1 MKKIQTKMKMKMKQT
16 INIPICLEAG
26 IRKKKNFFLNLNS
39 YNRWHF
45 QEKNQLKKLFK
56 ISIIKNV
63 RELKPIEKCEITFK
77 IFYPTKRLFD
87 LDNVG
92 SVLSKFTH
100 DVLTEAEIIPDDNY
114 QVVSKLI
121 FEFGGIDAINPR
133 AEVEIKEI
141 I

>member
-1 MKKIQTKMKMKMKQT
+1 MKKIQTKMKMTQT

-114 QVVSKLI
+114 QVVSKLT
-121 FEFGGIDAINPR
+121 FEFGGIDIDNPR
-133 AEVEIKEI
+133 AEVCIKEI
-141 I
+141 K

>member
-1 MKKIQTKMKMKMKQT
+1 MKKIQTKMKMTQT

-26 IRKKKNFFLNLNS
+26 IRKKKNFYLNLNS

-56 ISIIKNV
+56 ISILKDV

>member
-1 MKKIQTKMKMKMKQT
+1 MMMKMKMTQT

-26 IRKKKNFFLNLNS
+26 IRKKKNYFLNLNS

-56 ISIIKNV
+56 ISILKDV
-63 RELKPIEKCEITFK
+63 RELKPIERCEILYT
-77 IFYPTKRLFD
+77 IYYPTKRLFD
-87 LDNVG
+87 LDNIG

-114 QVVSKLI
+114 TVINELR
-121 FEFGGIDAINPR
+121 FRFGGIDSENPR
-133 AEVEIKEI
+133 AEVCIKEI
-141 I
+141 K

>member
-1 MKKIQTKMKMKMKQT
+1 MKKIQTKMKMTQT
-16 INIPICLEAG
+16 ISIPICLEAG

-114 QVVSKLI
+114 QVVSKLT

-133 AEVEIKEI
+133 AEVEIKEVE
-141 I
+141 

>member
-1 MKKIQTKMKMKMKQT
+1 MKKIQTKMKMKQT

-39 YNRWHF
+39 YNRWYF

-114 QVVSKLI
+114 QVVSKLT

-133 AEVEIKEI
+133 AEVEIKEVE
-141 I
+141 

>member
-1 MKKIQTKMKMKMKQT
+1 MKIQMKMKMTQT

-26 IRKKKNFFLNLNS
+26 IRKKKNFYLNLNS

-133 AEVEIKEI
+133 AEVEIKEVK
-141 I
+141 

>member
-1 MKKIQTKMKMKMKQT
+1 MKKIQTKMKMTQT
-16 INIPICLEAG
+16 ISIPICLEAG

-114 QVVSKLI
+114 QVVSKLT

-133 AEVEIKEI
+133 AEVEIKEV
-141 I
+141 

>member
-1 MKKIQTKMKMKMKQT
+1 MKKIQTKMKMTQT

-63 RELKPIEKCEITFK
+63 RELKPIDKCEITFK

-114 QVVSKLI
+114 QVVSKLT

-141 I
+141 

>member
-1 MKKIQTKMKMKMKQT
+1 MKKIQTKMMMKQT

>member
-1 MKKIQTKMKMKMKQT
+1 MKMIQTKMKMKQT

-114 QVVSKLI
+114 QVVSKLT
-121 FEFGGIDAINPR
+121 FEFGGIDAIAPR

-141 I
+141 Q

>member
-1 MKKIQTKMKMKMKQT
+1 MKKIQTKMKMTQT

-114 QVVSKLI
+114 QVVSKLT

-141 I
+141 K

>member
-1 MKKIQTKMKMKMKQT
+1 MKIQMKMKMTQT

-114 QVVSKLI
+114 QVVSKLT

-133 AEVEIKEI
+133 AEVEIKEVE
-141 I
+141 

>member
-1 MKKIQTKMKMKMKQT
+1 MKMTQT

-63 RELKPIEKCEITFK
+63 RELKSIEKCEITFK

-141 I
+141 

>member
-1 MKKIQTKMKMKMKQT
+1 MMMKMKMTQT

-26 IRKKKNFFLNLNS
+26 IRKKKNYFLNLNS

-56 ISIIKNV
+56 ISILKDV
-63 RELKPIEKCEITFK
+63 RELKPIEKCEITFT
-77 IFYPTKRLFD
+77 IYYPTKRLFD
-87 LDNVG
+87 LDNIG

-114 QVVSKLI
+114 QVIRKLT
-121 FEFGGIDAINPR
+121 FEFGGIDVENPR
-133 AEVEIKEI
+133 AEVCIKEI
-141 I
+141 K

>member
-1 MKKIQTKMKMKMKQT
+1 MMIKMKMIQT

-77 IFYPTKRLFD
+77 IYYPTKRLFD
-87 LDNVG
+87 LDNIG

-114 QVVSKLI
+114 QVIRKLT
-121 FEFGGIDAINPR
+121 FEFGGIDLENPR
-133 AEVEIKEI
+133 AEVTIKEI
-141 I
+141 K

>member
-1 MKKIQTKMKMKMKQT
+1 MKMTQT

-133 AEVEIKEI
+133 AEVEIKEV
-141 I
+141 

>member
-1 MKKIQTKMKMKMKQT
+1 MTQT

-26 IRKKKNFFLNLNS
+26 IRKKKNYFLNLNS
-39 YNRWHF
+39 YNRWYF

-56 ISIIKNV
+56 ISILKDV

-121 FEFGGIDAINPR
+121 FEFGGIDSENPR
-133 AEVEIKEI
+133 AEVIIKEI
-141 I
+141 K

>member
-1 MKKIQTKMKMKMKQT
+1 MKMTQT

-114 QVVSKLI
+114 QVVSKLT
-121 FEFGGIDAINPR
+121 FEFGGIDIDNPR
-133 AEVEIKEI
+133 AEVCIKELK
-141 I
+141 

>member
-1 MKKIQTKMKMKMKQT
+1 MKKIQTKMKMTQT
-16 INIPICLEAG
+16 ISIPICLEAG

-114 QVVSKLI
+114 QVISKLT
-121 FEFGGIDAINPR
+121 FEFGGIDLENPR
-133 AEVEIKEI
+133 AEVIIKGI
-141 I
+141 K

>member
-1 MKKIQTKMKMKMKQT
+1 MKIQMKMKMTQT

-26 IRKKKNFFLNLNS
+26 IRKKKNFYLNLNS

-56 ISIIKNV
+56 ITILKDV

-114 QVVSKLI
+114 QVVSKLT
-121 FEFGGIDAINPR
+121 FEFGGIDVTNPR

-141 I
+141 Q